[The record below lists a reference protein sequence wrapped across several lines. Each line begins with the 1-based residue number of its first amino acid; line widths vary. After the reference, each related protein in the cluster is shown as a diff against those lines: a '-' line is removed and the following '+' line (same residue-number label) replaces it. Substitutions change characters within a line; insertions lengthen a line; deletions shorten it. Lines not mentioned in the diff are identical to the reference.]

1 MINSFDKLRK
11 NHKVKMWLTGISTH
25 KRMQYEGV
33 PSIAAREMRD
43 GSYYEA
49 YNSALALSDNG
60 RQIYHK
66 SRLVA
71 GVEKVPFMGCLPFL
85 RSLAMDLGGASG
97 TLGTQEERSVMKVDS
112 VAIAPIICYESV
124 YGEYVTDFVLN
135 GANLLSI
142 ITNDAWWGDT
152 PGYQQH
158 FHYARLRAVENRR
171 CIIRS
176 ANTGI
181 SGVIDPYGKVQA
193 SLLYDVDGRIDE
205 EVELYSH
212 LTFFTKYG
220 DVLGRLCLLLVVY
233 LFLVSKVKK
242 YQRIRLDS

>member
-1 MINSFDKLRK
+1 M
-11 NHKVKMWLTGISTH
+11 T
-25 KRMQYEGV
+25 YEGV
-33 PSIAAREMRD
+33 PPIAAREMRD

-49 YNSALALSDNG
+49 YNSALALTDSG
-60 RQIYHK
+60 REIYHK
-66 SRLVA
+66 SRLVT
-71 GVEKVPFMGCLPFL
+71 GVEQIPFLGSLPFL
-85 RSLAMDLGGASG
+85 KSLALSLGGASG

-112 VAIAPIICYESV
+112 IAIAPIICYESD
-124 YGEYVTDFVLN
+124 YGEYVTEFVLN
-135 GANLLSI
+135 GANILSI

-152 PGYQQH
+152 PGHQQH

-171 CIIRS
+171 SIIRS

-193 SLLYDVDGRIDE
+193 SLPYGVDGRIDE
-205 EVELYSH
+205 EVQLYSN